1 MDYLLIKAVHLIAM
15 ISWMGGLAVLSISII
30 RPEIEPLPG
39 QALLHLDR
47 YLMTPSMLFTWLMGL
62 VLIVSGDWL
71 PFPPWLIGKLVLVF
85 GLSIYHG
92 VVAGHIRRKNKVK
105 EAPIPLIIRKSAL
118 YLPVALP
125 VIVLCVSLKPGS

>member
-1 MDYLLIKAVHLIAM
+1 MDYLLIKAVHLIVM
-15 ISWMGGLAVLSISII
+15 MTWMGGLAVLSLTLICAETEAF
-30 RPEIEPLPG
+30 PAK
-39 QALLHLDR
+39 ALLDLDR
-47 YLMTPSMLFTWLMGL
+47 YLMTPSMLLTWLMGL

-71 PFPPWLIGKLVLVF
+71 PFPAWLISKLVLVF

-92 VVAGHIRRKNKVK
+92 VVAGHIRRKNKFK

-125 VIVLCVSLKPGS
+125 VIVLCVSLKPGN

>member
-1 MDYLLIKAVHLIAM
+1 MDYLLIKAVHLMAM
-15 ISWMGGLAVLSISII
+15 MSWMGGLAVLSLSII
-30 RPEIEPLPG
+30 RPEIEPLPTK
-39 QALLHLDR
+39 ALLDLDR
-47 YLMTPSMLFTWLMGL
+47 YLMTPSMLLTWLMGL
-62 VLIVSGDWL
+62 VLVISGDWL

-92 VVAGHIRRKNKVK
+92 VAAGHIRRKTKLN

-125 VIVLCVSLKPGS
+125 VIVLCVSLKPGN